1 MIVGNGMMARAF
13 SFYETSPEVLVFAS
27 GVSDS
32 RETNEAAF
40 YREECLLRQHLTAN
54 NERIFVYFSTCSICD
69 PELKTSEYM
78 NHKLKMEEIVRS
90 EAARH
95 LIFRLP
101 QAVGKTKSPTLVNY
115 LCKMVWSGQRFE
127 VWTKAYRYL
136 IDCEDAFKICS
147 YIIERKV
154 FMNSTV
160 NVAPPVKI
168 IAPRIVEI
176 VEKVLN
182 RKGNYVLVD
191 KGAEYDI
198 DLQDTMPIIKEIGLE
213 FDEQYPERVIRKYYG
228 GNQNAVE

>member
-13 SFYETSPEVLVFAS
+13 SSYEMSPEVLVFAS

-32 RETNEAAF
+32 REKNEAAF
-40 YREECLLRQHLTAN
+40 HREEYLLREHLAAH
-54 NERIFVYFSTCSICD
+54 NESIFVYFSTCSICD
-69 PELKTSEYM
+69 LKLKTSEYV
-78 NHKLKMEEIVRS
+78 NHKMKMEEIIRS
-90 EAARH
+90 EATKY

-115 LCKMVWSGQRFE
+115 LYNMVWSGQQFE

-147 YIIERKV
+147 YIIERRM

-168 IAPRIVEI
+168 IAPKIVEI
-176 VEKVLN
+176 IEQVLN
-182 RKGNYVLVD
+182 KKGNYVLVD
-191 KGAEYDI
+191 KGSECDI
-198 DLQDTMPIIKEIGLE
+198 DLQDIMPIIKEIGLE
-213 FDEQYPERVIRKYYG
+213 FDEGYPERVIRKYYS
-228 GNQNAVE
+228 

>member
-1 MIVGNGMMARAF
+1 MIVGNGMMAHAF

-32 RETNEAAF
+32 RERNEAAF
-40 YREECLLRQHLTAN
+40 RREEYLLRKHLAAN
-54 NERIFVYFSTCSICD
+54 NESIFVYFSTCSIYD
-69 PELKTSEYM
+69 PELKTSDYI

-115 LCKMVWSGQRFE
+115 LFNMVRSGQRFE

-147 YIIERKV
+147 YIIERRM

-168 IAPRIVEI
+168 IAPKIVEI
-176 VEKVLN
+176 VEQVLN

-191 KGAEYDI
+191 KGCEYDI
-198 DLQDTMPIIKEIGLE
+198 DLQRIMPIIKDIGLE
-213 FDEQYPERVIRKYYG
+213 FDEQYPERVIRKYYS
-228 GNQNAVE
+228 GNQNAVA